1 MKQTK
6 LLLLFLLLSLIPAS
20 KLRAQAVGSSF
31 TVDDITYTIM
41 SNDLINHV
49 NNIAFIRKVAGSGV
63 KTVPATVVHPQNRET
78 YKVTETYPWMDS
90 SPNTVTGIK
99 LSEGLT
105 KINEG
110 SFYFCRGVQS
120 IHIPA
125 SCTSISKRCFYGNT
139 ALTSFTV
146 ASGNTAYQSNSNG
159 WILNKAGTT
168 LVYIPSGIATDITIP
183 NTITTIEQSAIF
195 ICQNL
200 KKVYIPA
207 SVSTIAYGASSDQVS
222 IAGSATFFDVDDT
235 NPYFQDINGVL
246 CNKSGNTIIA
256 FPRSYSSTTSD
267 GKYTVPAS
275 VKTIAR
281 YAFYEA
287 SPYPKTLD
295 MNNVQTIE
303 AEACVGMYALE
314 SVTIGANVA
323 TVGFGAFTNCSRLTA
338 FTVNSA
344 NTKYIANDGVLFTK
358 DATHLVLFPCGK
370 TGNYTVP
377 EGTVEID
384 SRAFQQTRST
394 GTITIA
400 SSVKTIESA
409 AFRFSSFTKLSF
421 APTSQLKTIKLQ
433 AFNGSAITGSITLP
447 ATIST
452 IENQAFSETQ
462 LKEVRVAS
470 GSLLAK
476 INNTSFAK
484 NNLLEN
490 FIFEGSANNLT
501 TIEEFA
507 FQEDPLLKTFTVP
520 ASVTTINRGAF
531 QKTPALETVTFNE
544 PASISTIGNGAFGY
558 SGIKNISLPSS
569 IRIVEQQAFDN
580 CTNLQTIK
588 IPAGVTS
595 IQTGAFN
602 FCEKLTAINVD
613 PNNLIY
619 SSLDGMLCSKDKK
632 TLVTFPAGKAD
643 TKYTLIPYF
652 ETVGQYAFYASNE
665 VTNIT
670 FPRSITTINTRA
682 LALCKNLKSLSFMG
696 TDNVPSLS
704 TDILYESS
712 NPTDITV
719 YVRKAWFEN
728 PTNATTIQSYNTTF
742 KEVHPSFVPTTGYD
756 RGTEFF
762 PTSTTHVGAIG
773 FYNPRTSVII
783 NPTVTEEAYTD
794 IFNKNHPQTTYTVS
808 SILDFAYET
817 SNTVKAITVLADV
830 GYVGLNAFKGAS
842 IEDIYFTGDTPASLG
857 SVSYELPGSY
867 PFKSGQ
873 KIYVKESKVSDYKT
887 KWEVNGNTLSITHEI
902 PAKTLANRATACY
915 PFNVVYKTDGDV
927 IPYLPLQYKM
937 TDQLSQDKAY
947 VRARS
952 IDDGRVPAYIGVM
965 LVSENNAAATS
976 YCQMNE
982 SQQQMSITGITEY
995 DPNTYYMKGCV
1006 EDTEVKSDNDY
1017 TLFGLTKT
1025 GIFKT
1030 IGTTGNTVP
1039 YFKSYLSIPK
1049 ASIPMGAKSI
1059 VFVFDD
1065 DETTGISDI
1074 NVEEDI
1080 NDAPYYDLKGMKVE
1094 NPQRGIYIRNG
1105 KKVIIK

>member
-1 MKQTK
+1 MKSHAQTIGK
-6 LLLLFLLLSLIPAS
+6 D
-20 KLRAQAVGSSF
+20 F
-31 TVDDITYTIM
+31 TINGITYRITAK
-41 SNDLINHV
+41 DLQTHN
-49 NNIAFIRKVAGSGV
+49 
-63 KTVPATVVHPQNRET
+63 
-78 YKVTETYPWMDS
+78 
-90 SPNTVTGIK
+90 NTVAIVYITGTGKVIIPSTVQNEQDK
-99 LSEGLT
+99 EKYQVTSTIGWLSNQIQSGITEIVFPEGLERITDGSFRQCSNPTFT
-105 KINEG
+105 KIT
-110 SFYFCRGVQS
+110 
-120 IHIPA
+120 IPA
-125 SCTSISKRCFYGNT
+125 SCTYIGSQCFITNP
-139 ALTSFTV
+139 SFTEFVV
-146 ASGNTAYQSNSNG
+146 ANNNKTYKAQDGVLFTADGMTLVNCPSGKSGNYS
-159 WILNKAGTT
+159 
-168 LVYIPSGIATDITIP
+168 IP
-183 NTITTIEQSAIF
+183 NTVTTVSPYAFSQCTKLDKIT
-195 ICQNL
+195 
-200 KKVYIPA
+200 IPA
-207 SVSTIAYGASSDQVS
+207 SVVNITEGSSFVTSASYYDVASD
-222 IAGSATFFDVDDT
+222 
-235 NPYFQDINGVL
+235 NPKYSQLDGGVL
-246 CNKSGNTIIA
+246 CNKAGTKIISYPHHRIVQTHSYTI
-256 FPRSYSSTTSD
+256 PSSIMEIGPS
-267 GKYTVPAS
+267 
-275 VKTIAR
+275 
-281 YAFYEA
+281 AFYVSNVSE
-287 SPYPKTLD
+287 LNL
-295 MNNVQTIE
+295 NNVEKIGDAAFQYSHSLQT
-303 AEACVGMYALE
+303 
-314 SVTIGANVA
+314 VTIGPKVTNIAEA
-323 TVGFGAFTNCSRLTA
+323 AFSGCAQLAHITVDGTNQYYKAL
-338 FTVNSA
+338 
-344 NTKYIANDGVLFTK
+344 DDVLFTK
-358 DATHLVLFPCGK
+358 DGTHLVLCVTLKSGDYTIPSGVKYIDGRSFTGTTKLGK
-370 TGNYTVP
+370 VTVSKD
-377 EGTVEID
+377 VESIGI
-384 SRAFQQTRST
+384 RAFVQSNVTAVTFET
-394 GTITIA
+394 G
-400 SSVKTIESA
+400 SKLNQLSESA
-409 AFRFSSFTKLSF
+409 FY
-421 APTSQLKTIKLQ
+421 
-433 AFNGSAITGSITLP
+433 
-447 ATIST
+447 
-452 IENQAFSETQ
+452 E
-462 LKEVRVAS
+462 
-470 GSLLAK
+470 AK
-476 INNTSFAK
+476 KIQTM
-484 NNLLEN
+484 E
-490 FIFEGSANNLT
+490 I
-501 TIEEFA
+501 
-507 FQEDPLLKTFTVP
+507 P
-520 ASVTTINRGAF
+520 ASVTTIGGQAF
-531 QKTPALETVTFNE
+531 RYMDALKTITIQDGSQLTSLGNYAFSDNKELTNITFLGSTVLTTIPEGTFSNDPKLLSFELPSSVTTIAGRAFLNTPNLSSITFKE
-544 PASISTIGNGAFGY
+544 PAQIKIIGNAAFAY
-558 SGIKNISLPSS
+558 SGITNIALPSG
-569 IRIVEQQAFDN
+569 VEKIDQQAFDN
-580 CTNLQTIK
+580 CKNLKTIE
-588 IPAGVTS
+588 IPASVTEVV
-595 IQTGAFN
+595 TGAFN
-602 FCEKLTAINVD
+602 MCEGLTAFKVDAANVQ
-613 PNNLIY
+613 Y
-619 SSLDGMLCSKDKK
+619 SSLDGMLCDKTK
-632 TLVTFPAGKAD
+632 TTLVAFPAGKSD
-643 TKYTLIPYF
+643 NKYTLVPYF
-652 ETVGQYAFYASNE
+652 SKVAAYAFYGSE
-665 VTNIT
+665 KVTNIT
-670 FPRSITTINTRA
+670 FPKTVTQIETRA

-728 PTNATTIQSYNTTF
+728 PANATTIQSYNTTF

-887 KWEVNGNTLSITHEI
+887 KWEVSGNTLSITHEI

-937 TDQLSQDKAY
+937 MDQLSQDKAY

-982 SQQQMSITGITEY
+982 SQLQMSITGITEY